1 MKGEKFR
8 ACFSYRFGPDDL
20 RHIETSFCPI
30 REKGRVIG
38 YTEVTRDITKLK
50 QAEEELR
57 ESRVR
62 HQSLTEQIPDMVY
75 RMSLPDGK
83 YEYVSPASEK
93 ITGYTP
99 EEYYSSP
106 KLVTQQLHPDFM
118 EYFWEQWSR
127 LLEGHAP
134 TFYEY
139 AIFSKSGELRWLNQR
154 NTLIKDDRGRPV
166 ALEGVVTDI
175 TDRKKAELELKESRE
190 LFKSFMENLPGDAY
204 IRDGQ
209 DRYIFVNRQ
218 FLKHAG
224 LKPEEVY
231 GKTDR
236 NLFPRKMAVEFS
248 ANDQV
253 IRSHGQTFTF
263 RAKVPSRN
271 NGSRQ
276 LIVHKFP
283 VRTPDNEN
291 LIGGMAFDI
300 SKELKLHN
308 ELGES
313 ESRFQEMADLAPV
326 FLVELDI
333 GLAVTYAN
341 RMARTILAR
350 TTVGLNDGSKVWPVF
365 PAEEIEAIQ
374 KKFELILQGHKQ
386 NNVETEIA
394 LSDGTRIPLLINAA
408 PIEKNGSVAGVRVS
422 GLDLTLRKRLEK
434 KLAEREQWY
443 RSIFEVA
450 STPVVMTDQKGC
462 IVTSNQAFADLV
474 GHPAQG
480 LRNQLIS
487 SFFHTFP
494 DHGSNLVQL
503 DQGRYAL
510 KKEDSERVMQVGTV
524 PFVHGGWKLRLSFM
538 HDATDQVRIEEE
550 KRKYQEW
557 LRLFTENMPGVS
569 FIKDLEGRY
578 VFVNEA
584 FAELAGT
591 STNDILCARAG
602 QVWEPETAA
611 ELLRQE
617 NQVLRSGEL
626 NNSIVRRKHNGKSQ
640 YWYRTVFPINGKGE
654 IRFIGG
660 ICIDMTPLVEAE
672 KRLESQKKELEEYSI
687 ELRRSNIAL
696 DVVLK
701 HQQKGL
707 EKYSDQL
714 ATNIKKLVVPYLEM
728 VGPGQPG
735 PGPAKQHPEG
745 PGQPRQ
751 HHLPGQRQ
759 DLLPASKTCRPREL
773 EVALLVK
780 EGKSTLDISEQLC
793 ISDSAVAVHRK
804 NIRNKLGL
812 KGKKVNLRM
821 FLQQVE
827 DAGPV
832 GRPHPERYFF
842 EKTEEISRREL
853 NRLLLAVFHEPDKGG
868 HYLGIKGL
876 TVLLHD
882 PAGFEGGIS
891 AAVGALGSQGVE
903 HVHHRADAGKGV
915 DQGTGET
922 PGIAGA
928 VQLFVVL
935 QDHVAGFRGQQPEPF
950 QDPQPAVRVLLHL
963 FKFLGVQP
971 FGLSG

>member
-1 MKGEKFR
+1 MSQGLKANSQLNENGKQLDKTENNLERADFARNTKQGESQDQPDPDMRSWTEREQLQLLLENTNDYFAVRDRRGVPVLYNSAFEELVGEAFGVKMEPGIKPHLCFVDQEDRDYWDELAQKALKGEKFR
-8 ACFSYRFGPDDL
+8 SFFSHRFGPDDL
-20 RHIETSFCPI
+20 RHFETSFCPI
-30 REKGRVIG
+30 REKGRVVG

-106 KLVTQQLHPDFM
+106 KLVTQHLHPDFL
-118 EYFWEQWSR
+118 EYFREQWSR
-127 LLEGHAP
+127 LLEGHAT

-139 AIFSKSGELRWLNQR
+139 AIVHKSGELRWMNQR

-175 TDRKKAELELKESRE
+175 TDRKKVELELKESRE

-209 DRYIFVNRQ
+209 DRYVFANRQ

-231 GKTDR
+231 GKIDR
-236 NLFPRKMAVEFS
+236 SLFPRKMAVEFS

-263 RAKVPSRN
+263 RTRVPSRN

-283 VRTPDNEN
+283 VRMPDGEN

-300 SKELKLHN
+300 SKELQLQK

-313 ESRFQEMADLAPV
+313 ESRFREMADLAPV
-326 FLVELDI
+326 FLVELDT
-333 GLAVTYAN
+333 GLCVTYAN
-341 RMARTILAR
+341 QMARRIMAR
-350 TTVGLNDGSKVWPVF
+350 TTVGLNDGSNIWPIF
-365 PAEEIEAIQ
+365 PAEEMEAIQ

-394 LSDGTRIPLLINAA
+394 LSDGVRIPLLVNAA
-408 PIEKNGSVAGVRVS
+408 PIEKNGAVVGVRVS
-422 GLDLTLRKRLEK
+422 GLDLTQRKRLEK

-450 STPVVMTDQKGC
+450 STPAVMTDQKGY
-462 IVTSNQAFADLV
+462 IVSFNQAFADLV
-474 GHPAQG
+474 GHPDQG
-480 LRNQLIS
+480 LRNRQVG
-487 SFFHTFP
+487 SFFRTFP

-510 KKEDSERVMQVGTV
+510 KKENSELVMQVGTV

-538 HDATDQVRIEEE
+538 HDVTDQVRIEEE
-550 KRKYQEW
+550 KREYQEW

-578 VFVNEA
+578 VFVNQA
-584 FAELAGT
+584 FAKLAGT
-591 STNDILCARAG
+591 STNNILCARAG
-602 QVWEPETAA
+602 QVWEPETTA
-611 ELLRQE
+611 ELVRQE

-672 KRLESQKKELEEYSI
+672 KKLESQKKELEEYSI

-728 VGPGQPG
+728 VGP
-735 PGPAKQHPEG
+735 AN
-745 PGQPRQ
+745 
-751 HHLPGQRQ
+751 LAQ
-759 DLLPASKTCRPREL
+759 DQQDNIQKALANLGNIISPASGRISSLFKNLSPREL

-827 DAGPV
+827 DAAPR
-832 GRPHPERYFF
+832 GRPDLGAY
-842 EKTEEISRREL
+842 
-853 NRLLLAVFHEPDKGG
+853 VF
-868 HYLGIKGL
+868 
-876 TVLLHD
+876 
-882 PAGFEGGIS
+882 
-891 AAVGALGSQGVE
+891 
-903 HVHHRADAGKGV
+903 
-915 DQGTGET
+915 GEQAEST
-922 PGIAGA
+922 
-928 VQLFVVL
+928 
-935 QDHVAGFRGQQPEPF
+935 
-950 QDPQPAVRVLLHL
+950 
-963 FKFLGVQP
+963 
-971 FGLSG
+971 